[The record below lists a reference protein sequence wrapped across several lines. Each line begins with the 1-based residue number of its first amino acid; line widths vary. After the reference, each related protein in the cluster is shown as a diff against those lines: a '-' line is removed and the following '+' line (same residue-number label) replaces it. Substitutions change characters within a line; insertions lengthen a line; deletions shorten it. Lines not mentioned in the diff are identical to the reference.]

1 MLFRSLQKAVNLDE
15 LNKGLFGGQGQQM
28 SQPHMHPSRPGWDPS
43 WDTRF
48 KDEYG
53 YDPEAAKKLL
63 AEAGKP
69 NPKVS
74 LLLTPVAGAGVA
86 AGDVAEAVAG
96 YWRKIGVDVDI
107 DNADPATIDKGN
119 LALKWDHHVDF
130 RGTASNIWS
139 GYGIY
144 NSTAQSRSSVEDP
157 ELERLLA
164 ELRLTVDEQKQDAL
178 WRQVGELTFRQHLDL
193 NMFWLP
199 VRIAVNPKVV
209 GDWVFP
215 GTITGSWTH
224 LENIAPPK

>member
-1 MLFRSLQKAVNLDE
+1 M
-15 LNKGLFGGQGQQM
+15 
-28 SQPHMHPSRPGWDPS
+28 
-43 WDTRF
+43 
-48 KDEYG
+48 
-53 YDPEAAKKLL
+53 
-63 AEAGKP
+63 
-69 NPKVS
+69 
-74 LLLTPVAGAGVA
+74 
-86 AGDVAEAVAG
+86 
-96 YWRKIGVDVDI
+96 
-107 DNADPATIDKGN
+107 
-119 LALKWDHHVDF
+119 DF

-209 GDWVFP
+209 SDWAFP
-215 GTITGSWTH
+215 GAITGSYTH
-224 LENIAPPK
+224 MFNIKAAK